1 MVIMSRDKNYQHL
14 LNSKRWQKLRRWK
27 LEQNPLCELCLHEDK
42 VVSAVDV
49 HHITPVE
56 TARSLDEM
64 EQLCFEPTNLQAL
77 CISCHAKV
85 HKEARSHT
93 RRQHEQRERDR
104 LERWKQELEAR
115 VAKLNQ
121 SVVVD
126 ER

>member
-1 MVIMSRDKNYQHL
+1 MSRDKNYQHL

-27 LEQNPLCELCLHEDK
+27 LEQTPLCELCSHEGK

-56 TARSLDEM
+56 TARSFDEM
-64 EQLCFEPTNLQAL
+64 EQICFEPTNLQAL

-93 RRQHEQRERDR
+93 RSLHEQRERDR

-121 SVVVD
+121 SVVMD

>member
-1 MVIMSRDKNYQHL
+1 MSRDKNYQHL

-27 LEQNPLCELCLHEDK
+27 LEQNPLCELCLHEGK

-64 EQLCFEPTNLQAL
+64 ERLCFEPTNLQAL
-77 CISCHAKV
+77 CISCHVKV
-85 HKEARSHT
+85 HKEARSHK
-93 RRQHEQRERDR
+93 RSQHEQRERDR

-121 SVVVD
+121 SVVMD